1 MKRFCWT
8 EQAKGD
14 IRQIERELA
23 MQILLEL
30 TKFAKTGEGDIKR
43 LKAPDQYRLRVGDY
57 RVRFKLMDD
66 EDIRIVRV
74 PSGIARMRIEVD
86 PS

>member
-14 IRQIERELA
+14 IRQIEREQA